1 MRFID
6 DPLNVL
12 KSGRAKLWMLLVGV
26 NQYHDKKLAPL
37 SFAVSDCE
45 GLAEALKEATQSF
58 PNQEVIVHC
67 PSATQTPALEA
78 IRTSLQRIVK
88 EANSQDTILFYFS
101 GHGILEPFTKQ
112 PFLCLAQTQIDNLQN
127 TGLGLQELLQQLKL
141 CGDKQLVLLDACHS
155 GSIAQLWGE
164 ARGEAAQTQLN
175 PTHELA
181 EVLQQCAAQSRSF
194 CALLSCDEGQR
205 SWEFPDLKHGVFTYY
220 LMQGLQGKATDAK
233 GIIEANSLYK
243 YVYNQTQQYVDSRM
257 RKLCLPD
264 SHNYKQTP
272 RVIMSMT
279 GDLVLGL
286 NPEVVDLIDDYEKN
300 LLEYRGKFNK
310 AIQKEYP
317 LNQNTRQQLQR
328 LQQQLGLREED
339 IISNEARIVA
349 VYEPKLQQYKQ
360 EVNQIVYQQYPFS
373 QDTRKH
379 LRHLQENLGLKNEIV
394 KVIEVQVIQVYEQKL
409 KQYEQALTTAIHQHY
424 PHNDD
429 ECKQLQQLQQNLE
442 LREEVV
448 KLIEI
453 QAIQVYEQK
462 LKQYEQALTV
472 AIHQHYPLND
482 KADKQ
487 LQQLQQ
493 NLGLN
498 NEVTKFIGNQVTQVY
513 KQKLQQYEKAFIKAV
528 QAEYPLS
535 EDKREFINNLWQVL
549 NLSENHA
556 IQVYEQKLQ
565 QCEQALTIAIHQHYP
580 LIDKADKHLELQQ
593 KLGFRKEIIDV
604 VTAQV
609 TQAYEYKLKQYE
621 QAFTIA
627 IYQQYPLNNDNHK
640 QLKQLQ
646 QSLKLRNE
654 VINVI
659 TAQVTQVYES
669 KLQQYEE
676 AFTRSIYQQYP
687 LSDED
692 IQQLQRLQESLGLRN
707 EITKLIS
714 EQVTQVYEQKLK
726 QYEEAFT
733 RAIHQQYFHQ

>member
-58 PNQEVIVHC
+58 PNQEVIIHC
-67 PSATQTPALEA
+67 PSATQTSALEA
-78 IRTSLQRIVK
+78 IRASLHRIVN

-233 GIIEANSLYK
+233 GIIEANGLYK

-286 NPEVVDLIDDYEKN
+286 NPEVVDLIDDYENN

-310 AIQKEYP
+310 VIQKEYP

-328 LQQQLGLREED
+328 LQRSWDLGKKILSQMKRV
-339 IISNEARIVA
+339 S
-349 VYEPKLQQYKQ
+349 LQFT
-360 EVNQIVYQQYPFS
+360 NQNCNS
-373 QDTRKH
+373 TSR
-379 LRHLQENLGLKNEIV
+379 
-394 KVIEVQVIQVYEQKL
+394 
-409 KQYEQALTTAIHQHY
+409 
-424 PHNDD
+424 
-429 ECKQLQQLQQNLE
+429 
-442 LREEVV
+442 
-448 KLIEI
+448 KLIR
-453 QAIQVYEQK
+453 
-462 LKQYEQALTV
+462 
-472 AIHQHYPLND
+472 
-482 KADKQ
+482 
-487 LQQLQQ
+487 
-493 NLGLN
+493 
-498 NEVTKFIGNQVTQVY
+498 
-513 KQKLQQYEKAFIKAV
+513 
-528 QAEYPLS
+528 S
-535 EDKREFINNLWQVL
+535 FIN
-549 NLSENHA
+549 S
-556 IQVYEQKLQ
+556 
-565 QCEQALTIAIHQHYP
+565 IHSTKILANICGIY
-580 LIDKADKHLELQQ
+580 
-593 KLGFRKEIIDV
+593 RK
-604 VTAQV
+604 T
-609 TQAYEYKLKQYE
+609 
-621 QAFTIA
+621 
-627 IYQQYPLNNDNHK
+627 
-640 QLKQLQ
+640 
-646 QSLKLRNE
+646 
-654 VINVI
+654 
-659 TAQVTQVYES
+659 
-669 KLQQYEE
+669 
-676 AFTRSIYQQYP
+676 
-687 LSDED
+687 
-692 IQQLQRLQESLGLRN
+692 
-707 EITKLIS
+707 
-714 EQVTQVYEQKLK
+714 
-726 QYEEAFT
+726 
-733 RAIHQQYFHQ
+733 

>member
-58 PNQEVIVHC
+58 PNQEVIIHC
-67 PSATQTPALEA
+67 PSVTQTSALDA
-78 IRTSLQRIVK
+78 IRASLHRIVN

-101 GHGILEPFTKQ
+101 GHGIIEPFTKQ

-155 GSIAQLWGE
+155 GSIAHLWGE
-164 ARGEAAQTQLN
+164 ARGETAQTQLN

-181 EVLQQCAAQSRSF
+181 EVLQQCAAQSKSF

-233 GIIEANSLYK
+233 GIIEANGLYK

-286 NPEVVDLIDDYEKN
+286 NPEAIDLIDDYENN

-328 LQQQLGLREED
+328 LQQKLGLRDED
-339 IISNEARIVA
+339 VISNEARIVA

-360 EVNQIVYQQYPFS
+360 EINQIIYQQYPFS
-373 QDTRKH
+373 QETRQH
-379 LRHLQENLGLKNEIV
+379 IQHLQENLGLKNEIV
-394 KVIEVQVIQVYEQKL
+394 KVIETQVLQVYEQKL
-409 KQYEQALTTAIHQHY
+409 KQYEQAFTVATHHQY
-424 PHNDD
+424 PLNN
-429 ECKQLQQLQQNLE
+429 EERLQLQKLQKNLE

-448 KLIEI
+448 KAIEVQVI
-453 QAIQVYEQK
+453 QFHEQK
-462 LKQYEQALTV
+462 LQQYEQALTV

-482 KADKQ
+482 LANKQ
-487 LQQLQQ
+487 LQELQQ
-493 NLGLN
+493 KLELKDRIT
-498 NEVTKFIGNQVTQVY
+498 EFIGNQVTQRY
-513 KQKLQQYEKAFIKAV
+513 EQKLQQYEEALIKAV
-528 QAEYPLS
+528 QHEYPLS
-535 EDKREFINNLWQVL
+535 NDKREFIENLWQVL
-549 NLSENHA
+549 SLSENYA

-580 LIDKADKHLELQQ
+580 LNKADNQLQLQQ
-593 KLGFRKEIIDV
+593 KLELRKEIIDLI
-604 VTAQV
+604 TTQV
-609 TQAYEYKLKQYE
+609 IQAYEAKLKQYE
-621 QAFTIA
+621 QALTVT
-627 IYQQYPLNNDNHK
+627 IYQQYPLNNDAYK
-640 QLKQLQ
+640 QLKHLQ
-646 QSLKLRNE
+646 QSLNLRNE

-676 AFTRSIYQQYP
+676 AFTRNIYQQYP

-692 IQQLQRLQESLGLRN
+692 CQQLQRLQQSLGLRN
-707 EITKLIS
+707 EIAKLIS

-733 RAIHQQYFHQ
+733 RAIHQQYFPQ